1 MNYAGVKPD
10 LIAFVCDAAA
20 AKQNKFM
27 PGSHI
32 PIFTPDEMRNRRPDY
47 VVVLP
52 WNIADEVIKSNSFVR
67 EWGGKFVVAVPE
79 LRIF

>member
-1 MNYAGVKPD
+1 
-10 LIAFVCDAAA
+10 
-20 AKQNKFM
+20 M